1 MALFS
6 LLSCK
11 GLLQAICRNGLPLI
25 EPLFGCCRL
34 LAAAMMACALS
45 APIRRVIYGYITMK
59 SSTAV
64 RALSPYIFAILSA
77 GLISSGY
84 NALPIYCGLA
94 VVLYPVLVAMLAND
108 WEKEGQVYRESTL
121 VEVDVN
127 VRGILIKEQRRHL
140 ENLYFVSPD
149 VMQTKLTSLARL
161 KLLLCGAMF
170 AVSLYEFA
178 QQAEAQFAL
187 HAVNQIDINL
197 LDICGL
203 MIGLGGVLFLGHC
216 ARKSLSLYG
225 TCSHKNYL
233 VQSHNEPG
241 VQLYSAAI
249 STKAANL
256 QVTHTRMFDALLAW
270 Y

>member
-1 MALFS
+1 MGAVT
-6 LLSCK
+6 
-11 GLLQAICRNGLPLI
+11 I
-25 EPLFGCCRL
+25 
-34 LAAAMMACALS
+34 ACALS
-45 APIRRVIYGYITMK
+45 ALIKRVINGCITMK
-59 SSTAV
+59 SSIALK
-64 RALSPYIFAILSA
+64 ALSPYIFAILSV
-77 GLISSGY
+77 GLMSSGY
-84 NALPIYCGLA
+84 HALPIYCGLA
-94 VVLYPVLVAMLAND
+94 IVVYPVLVAMMAD
-108 WEKEGQVYRESTL
+108 EWEKQGLVYRESTQ

-149 VMQTKLTSLARL
+149 VMQSKLTSLARL
-161 KLLLCGAMF
+161 KLLFCGAMF
-170 AVSLYEFA
+170 AMSLYEFA

-187 HAVNQIDINL
+187 PAVNLIDISS
-197 LDICGL
+197 L
-203 MIGLGGVLFLGHC
+203 MIGLAGVLFLGHC
-216 ARKSLSLYG
+216 ARKSLSLFG
-225 TCSHKNYL
+225 TCRHKNYL

>member
-1 MALFS
+1 M
-6 LLSCK
+6 
-11 GLLQAICRNGLPLI
+11 
-25 EPLFGCCRL
+25 ETRL
-34 LAAAMMACALS
+34 DHRRSACSNFINKVRSRPGAPS
-45 APIRRVIYGYITMK
+45 APIKRVIYGSITMK
-59 SSTAV
+59 SSIALK
-64 RALSPYIFAILSA
+64 ALSPYIFAILSV

-84 NALPIYCGLA
+84 HALPIYCGLA
-94 VVLYPVLVAMLAND
+94 IVVYPVLVAMLAD
-108 WEKEGQVYRESTL
+108 EWEKQGLVAMLADEWEKQGLVYRESTQ

-140 ENLYFVSPD
+140 ENLYFVSPEI
-149 VMQTKLTSLARL
+149 MQTKLTSLARL

-170 AVSLYEFA
+170 AVSLYELA

-187 HAVNQIDINL
+187 PAVNLMDINL
-197 LDICGL
+197 LDISGL
-203 MIGLGGVLFLGHC
+203 MLGLGGVLFLGHC

-225 TCSHKNYL
+225 TCRHKNYL

>member
-1 MALFS
+1 
-6 LLSCK
+6 
-11 GLLQAICRNGLPLI
+11 
-25 EPLFGCCRL
+25 
-34 LAAAMMACALS
+34 
-45 APIRRVIYGYITMK
+45 MK
-59 SSTAV
+59 SSIAV
-64 RALSPYIFAILSA
+64 KALSPYIFAILSV

-84 NALPIYCGLA
+84 HALLIYCGLA
-94 VVLYPVLVAMLAND
+94 IVVYPVLVAMLAD
-108 WEKEGQVYRESTL
+108 EWEKQGLVYRESTQ

-170 AVSLYEFA
+170 AMSLYELA

-187 HAVNQIDINL
+187 PAVNLLDINL
-197 LDICGL
+197 LDINLLDISGL
-203 MIGLGGVLFLGHC
+203 LIGLGAVLFLGHC

-225 TCSHKNYL
+225 TCRHKNYL

>member
-1 MALFS
+1 
-6 LLSCK
+6 
-11 GLLQAICRNGLPLI
+11 
-25 EPLFGCCRL
+25 
-34 LAAAMMACALS
+34 
-45 APIRRVIYGYITMK
+45 MK
-59 SSTAV
+59 SSIALK
-64 RALSPYIFAILSA
+64 ALSPYIFAILSV

-84 NALPIYCGLA
+84 HALPIYCGLA
-94 VVLYPVLVAMLAND
+94 IVVYPVLVAMLAD
-108 WEKEGQVYRESTL
+108 EWEKQGLVYRESTQ

-149 VMQTKLTSLARL
+149 VMQTKLTSLARI

-187 HAVNQIDINL
+187 PAVNLIDISGL
-197 LDICGL
+197 L
-203 MIGLGGVLFLGHC
+203 IGLGAVLFLGHC
-216 ARKSLSLYG
+216 TRNSLSLYG
-225 TCSHKNYL
+225 TCRHKNYL

-249 STKAANL
+249 SAKGANL
-256 QVTHTRMFDALLAW
+256 QVTHTRMFDAILAW

>member
-1 MALFS
+1 
-6 LLSCK
+6 
-11 GLLQAICRNGLPLI
+11 
-25 EPLFGCCRL
+25 
-34 LAAAMMACALS
+34 
-45 APIRRVIYGYITMK
+45 
-59 SSTAV
+59 
-64 RALSPYIFAILSA
+64 
-77 GLISSGY
+77 
-84 NALPIYCGLA
+84 
-94 VVLYPVLVAMLAND
+94 MLAND
-108 WEKEGQVYRESTL
+108 WEKQGLVYRESTQ

-140 ENLYFVSPD
+140 ENLYFVSPE

-170 AVSLYEFA
+170 AVSLYELA

-187 HAVNQIDINL
+187 PAVNLMDINL
-197 LDICGL
+197 LDISGL

-225 TCSHKNYL
+225 ICRHKNYL

-249 STKAANL
+249 PAKASNL

>member
-1 MALFS
+1 M
-6 LLSCK
+6 
-11 GLLQAICRNGLPLI
+11 
-25 EPLFGCCRL
+25 
-34 LAAAMMACALS
+34 
-45 APIRRVIYGYITMK
+45 
-59 SSTAV
+59 
-64 RALSPYIFAILSA
+64 
-77 GLISSGY
+77 SSGY
-84 NALPIYCGLA
+84 HALPIYCGLA
-94 VVLYPVLVAMLAND
+94 IVVYPVLVAMLAD
-108 WEKEGQVYRESTL
+108 EWEKQGLVYRESTQ

-161 KLLLCGAMF
+161 KLLFCGAMF

-178 QQAEAQFAL
+178 LQAEAQFAL
-187 HAVNQIDINL
+187 PAVNLIDIS
-197 LDICGL
+197 GL
-203 MIGLGGVLFLGHC
+203 MIGLSGVLFLGHC
-216 ARKSLSLYG
+216 TRKRLSLYG
-225 TCSHKNYL
+225 TCRHKNYL

-249 STKAANL
+249 SAKGANL

>member
-1 MALFS
+1 M
-6 LLSCK
+6 
-11 GLLQAICRNGLPLI
+11 I
-25 EPLFGCCRL
+25 
-34 LAAAMMACALS
+34 ACALS
-45 APIRRVIYGYITMK
+45 ALIKRVIYGCIMMK
-59 SSTAV
+59 SSIALK
-64 RALSPYIFAILSA
+64 ALSPYIFAILSV

-108 WEKEGQVYRESTL
+108 WERQGLVYRESTQ

-140 ENLYFVSPD
+140 ENLYFVSPE
-149 VMQTKLTSLARL
+149 VMQTKLTRLARL

-170 AVSLYEFA
+170 AVSLYELA

-187 HAVNQIDINL
+187 PAVNLMDINL
-197 LDICGL
+197 LDICSL

-225 TCSHKNYL
+225 ACRHKNYL
-233 VQSHNEPG
+233 VQCHDEPG
-241 VQLYSAAI
+241 AQLYSAAI
-249 STKAANL
+249 ALKADNL
-256 QVTHTRMFDALLAW
+256 QVTHTRMFDAILAW

>member
-1 MALFS
+1 
-6 LLSCK
+6 
-11 GLLQAICRNGLPLI
+11 
-25 EPLFGCCRL
+25 
-34 LAAAMMACALS
+34 
-45 APIRRVIYGYITMK
+45 MK
-59 SSTAV
+59 SSIALK
-64 RALSPYIFAILSA
+64 ALSPYIFAILSV

-108 WEKEGQVYRESTL
+108 WEKQGLVYRESTQ

-140 ENLYFVSPD
+140 ENLYFVSPE
-149 VMQTKLTSLARL
+149 VMQTKLTRLARL

-170 AVSLYEFA
+170 AVSLYELA

-187 HAVNQIDINL
+187 PAVNLMNINL

-225 TCSHKNYL
+225 ACRHKNYL
-233 VQSHNEPG
+233 VQCHDEPG
-241 VQLYSAAI
+241 TQLYSAAI
-249 STKAANL
+249 PAKASNL
-256 QVTHTRMFDALLAW
+256 QVTHTRMFDAILAW

>member
-1 MALFS
+1 
-6 LLSCK
+6 
-11 GLLQAICRNGLPLI
+11 
-25 EPLFGCCRL
+25 
-34 LAAAMMACALS
+34 
-45 APIRRVIYGYITMK
+45 MK
-59 SSTAV
+59 SSIALK
-64 RALSPYIFAILSA
+64 ALSPYIFAILSV
-77 GLISSGY
+77 GLMSSGY
-84 NALPIYCGLA
+84 HALPIYCGLA
-94 VVLYPVLVAMLAND
+94 IVLYPVLVAMLAD
-108 WEKEGQVYRESTL
+108 EWEKQGFVYRESTQ

-140 ENLYFVSPD
+140 ENLYFASPD

-161 KLLLCGAMF
+161 KLLLCGTMF
-170 AVSLYEFA
+170 AVSLYELA
-178 QQAEAQFAL
+178 LQAEAQFAL
-187 HAVNQIDINL
+187 LAVNLLDINL
-197 LDICGL
+197 LDICSL
-203 MIGLGGVLFLGHC
+203 MIGLGAVLFLGHC

-225 TCSHKNYL
+225 TCRHTNYL